1 MLQVVQLL
9 VPVLE
14 ELFEHYWF
22 HWSLQLCQ
30 HWSQQ
35 LCQHWF
41 VHSFDGTWCKVKS
54 VTLLEKLTL
63 VVPLVELLVLV
74 HSFGLRTGTLLVG
87 GFDCLDQGVGRPG
100 SPVSVGGVRVNLV
113 SFGLLP
119 RLGIL

>member
-1 MLQVVQLL
+1 M
-9 VPVLE
+9 LE
-14 ELFEHYWF
+14 EQFEHYWF
-22 HWSLQLCQ
+22 HWSL
-30 HWSQQ
+30 Q

-41 VHSFDGTWCKVKS
+41 VHSFDGTWCKVTS